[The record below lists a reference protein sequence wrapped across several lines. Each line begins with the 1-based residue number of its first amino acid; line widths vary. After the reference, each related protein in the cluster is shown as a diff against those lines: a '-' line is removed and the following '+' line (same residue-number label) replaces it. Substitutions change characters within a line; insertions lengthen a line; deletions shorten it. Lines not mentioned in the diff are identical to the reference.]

1 MEEFGPV
8 SSFASILLTALV
20 TTVGTWIVTRYSLS
34 QDRAT
39 RQEEL
44 DRNATYLAVRVSN
57 VIDPF
62 VMACIDVVND
72 SGRLNQEGVVEPEHP
87 TPRPDLPQDVEW
99 KSIDPHLMDRILS
112 LPNEISASEKSIA
125 FVGDE
130 LSGPPDYDEWFEE
143 RQYEWAKLGLV
154 ALDLARDLRD
164 RYKLPQRDYSRY
176 DPRVTLEHAFRKED
190 ELRKKAAES
199 ARQLGAKG

>member
-8 SSFASILLTALV
+8 SSFAGILLTALV

-62 VMACIDVVND
+62 VMACIDVVN
-72 SGRLNQEGVVEPEHP
+72 
-87 TPRPDLPQDVEW
+87 T
-99 KSIDPHLMDRILS
+99 
-112 LPNEISASEKSIA
+112 
-125 FVGDE
+125 
-130 LSGPPDYDEWFEE
+130 
-143 RQYEWAKLGLV
+143 
-154 ALDLARDLRD
+154 LA
-164 RYKLPQRDYSRY
+164 
-176 DPRVTLEHAFRKED
+176 V
-190 ELRKKAAES
+190 
-199 ARQLGAKG
+199 